1 VNSADGTGQ
10 FFEGRATQV
19 RVSVLV
25 ACVGV
30 CMRQCLQTWNA
41 GCIL

>member
-19 RVSVLV
+19 RVSVLNV
-25 ACVGV
+25 CVCV
-30 CMRQCLQTWNA
+30 CMLECLYAWNA